1 MAIIYGRPESE
12 IEILDKFH
20 DSINSLEEVDTF
32 HDKLKGK
39 LSADKKEFY
48 DKVPDRIKEE
58 EVELEKIKN
67 DEKITEKKYDERI
80 KNLESKKAEGG
91 FSKISVPLKISFVK
105 NFSKRREI
113 NKIKKE
119 EKEQQ
124 EELTEWKKNPYKI
137 FKGQHLDKINEILR
151 IDRIKQSPMHYGA
164 RGELS
169 VIKKLSDLSDDYH
182 VLCGLNI
189 GLPRYVTYNG
199 RKNLRSAQMDFV
211 VVSRR
216 GIILI
221 EVKNWSAKYFRSH
234 RNLNPYEQ
242 TDRAGRVLWISL
254 QGWFSGPR
262 VTNVL
267 LSLQCDMPYNQN
279 YRAVFVSNLERIK
292 YFLENRKE
300 ALSDG
305 DVRKIVGK
313 LQGHVTN

>member
-1 MAIIYGRPESE
+1 VAIIYGRPESE

-39 LSADKKEFY
+39 LSADKKEFF
-48 DKVPDRIKEE
+48 DKVPGKIKEE
-58 EVELEKIKN
+58 EAELEKIKN
-67 DEKITEKKYDERI
+67 DEKMTVEKYDEKI
-80 KNLESKKAEGG
+80 KNLESKKAQGG

-113 NKIKKE
+113 NKIKKL

-124 EELTEWKKNPYKI
+124 EELSEWKQNPEKI
-137 FKGQHLDKINEILR
+137 FNKEQSHNINEIKR
-151 IDRIKQSPMHYGA
+151 IDGIKQSPMHWGA
-164 RGELS
+164 RGEVS
-169 VIKKLSDLSDDYH
+169 VINKLSELSDDFH
-182 VLCGLNI
+182 VLCGVNI
-189 GLPRYVTYNG
+189 GLGHYVTYNG
-199 RKNLRSAQMDFV
+199 RKNLQSAQIDFV
-211 VVSRR
+211 VVSRK

-221 EVKNWSAKYFRSH
+221 EVKNWSARYFKF
-234 RNLNPYEQ
+234 NTKLNPYEQ

-254 QGWFSGPR
+254 QGWFSRPR

-267 LSLQCDMPYNQN
+267 LSLQCDMPYNQK
-279 YRAVFVSNLERIK
+279 YRAVFVSNLEKIK

-300 ALSDG
+300 VLSDG

-313 LQGHVTN
+313 LQSHVTN

>member
-58 EVELEKIKN
+58 EAELEKIKN

-137 FKGQHLDKINEILR
+137 FKSQHLDKINEILR
-151 IDRIKQSPMHYGA
+151 IDRIKQSPMHRGA
-164 RGELS
+164 KGELS
-169 VIKKLSDLSDDYH
+169 VIKKLSELSDDYH
-182 VLCGLNI
+182 VLCGVNI
-189 GLPRYVTYNG
+189 GLDRYVTYNG
-199 RKNLRSAQMDFV
+199 RKNLRSAQMDFI
-211 VVSRR
+211 VVSRK
-216 GIILI
+216 GVILI
-221 EVKNWSAKYFRSH
+221 EVKNWSRGFANSH
-234 RNLNPYEQ
+234 DGLNPYEQ
-242 TDRAGRVLWISL
+242 TDRAGRVLWIYL

-267 LSLQCDMPYNQN
+267 LSTRGSFEYNKY
-279 YRAVFVSNLERIK
+279 YRAVFVSNLEKIK

-300 ALSDG
+300 VLSDG

-313 LQGHVTN
+313 LQGHVTR

>member
-58 EVELEKIKN
+58 EAELEKIKN

-151 IDRIKQSPMHYGA
+151 IDRIKQSPMHRGA
-164 RGELS
+164 KGELS
-169 VIKKLSDLSDDYH
+169 VIKKLSELSDDYH
-182 VLCGLNI
+182 VLCGVNI
-189 GLPRYVTYNG
+189 GLDRYVTYNG
-199 RKNLRSAQMDFV
+199 RKNLRSAQMDFI
-211 VVSRR
+211 VVSRK
-216 GIILI
+216 GVILI
-221 EVKNWSAKYFRSH
+221 EVKNWSRSFANSH
-234 RNLNPYEQ
+234 DGLNPYEQ
-242 TDRAGRVLWISL
+242 TDRAGRVLWIYL

-267 LSLQCDMPYNQN
+267 LSTRGNFEYNKY
-279 YRAVFVSNLERIK
+279 YRAVFVSNLEKIK

-313 LQGHVTN
+313 LQGHVTK